1 MDDKKELITQEMTVG
16 DIIQKFPQVTNTL
29 LKYGLH
35 CVGCHVAY
43 WETIGDGARGHGMN
57 DALVEKMIAEC
68 NDVAQKAQE
77 DMSDGN
83 PVHVTTFAIK
93 KVRELMERNDTKGHL
108 RIGVA
113 SGGCSG
119 HSYEFKIDE
128 AIDKEKDISFEKEG
142 LTIVVD
148 KESLEKLK
156 GAHVDYVE
164 SFQGSGF
171 KVDNPNSSESC
182 GCGNSFA

>member
-1 MDDKKELITQEMTVG
+1 MDDKTVLISEDMTVG
-16 DIIQKFPQVTNTL
+16 DIIQKHPQVTNTL

-43 WETIGDGARGHGMN
+43 WETIGDGARGHGMS
-57 DALVEKMIAEC
+57 DEMVAKMIAEC
-68 NDVAQKAQE
+68 NEVAGKARE
-77 DMSDGN
+77 DMNDGN
-83 PVHVTTFAIK
+83 PVHVTGFAIK
-93 KVRELMERNDTKGHL
+93 KVRELMERNETSGNL
-108 RIGVA
+108 RIAVV

-119 HSYEFKIDE
+119 FSYEFKIDE
-128 AIDKEKDISFEKEG
+128 TIDSEKDVSFEKEG

-156 GAHVDYVE
+156 DAHVDYVE

-171 KVDNPNSSESC
+171 KVDNPNSSSSC